1 MLHFNP
7 GVSRGYLFLYENHM
21 STSARKTA
29 ILLGISD
36 HAQQELGDITYVEL
50 PTAGAEFAKGDVCCT
65 VESVKAVAE
74 VYASLAVK
82 VVAINERLEDE
93 PELIN
98 RDAQGE
104 GWLLQIELADPN
116 DLAGLMDQAAYDAME
131 K

>member
-1 MLHFNP
+1 MATFFYTKTHEYIREEGGSYFL
-7 GVSRGYLFLYENHM
+7 GV
-21 STSARKTA
+21 
-29 ILLGISD
+29 SD

-50 PTAGAEFAKGDVCCT
+50 PGAGAEFAKGDVCCT

-74 VYASLAVK
+74 VYASIAIK

-98 RDAQGE
+98 QDAQGE

-116 DLAGLMDQAAYDAME
+116 DLAGMMDQATYDAME